1 MSKTNFLKSFQKE
14 LGDMDGIGTSS
25 APPRYFYTTGN
36 FVLNRIIS
44 DSFYRGIPQG
54 RITNLAGNSGAGK
67 SFVGASIVKAA
78 QDAGAM
84 ILVVDSENA
93 LDDLFMQKVGVDTD
107 RDDYTYADVVTI
119 ANVTKVVSHFLK
131 GYKAAFGDAEDAPQ
145 ALILIDSL
153 DMLITETEQDH
164 YDKGVQKGDQGQK
177 NKQLK
182 HMLRTFTQ
190 DIKRLNVAM
199 AVTSQVYRN
208 QDVMNGEG
216 VWIVSDAVRYS
227 ASQIIL
233 LTKLKLKDKQNN
245 TVTGIRMKAEGFKT
259 RFTKPFQTVVIEIPY
274 DTGMSPYS
282 GLVETGIAMGIVEK
296 KGSRYKI
303 VGSEETWYAKD
314 VEKYAESIL
323 LAGESQSSTFLNVA
337 SVHEERED
345 VDVDTKEDVQK
356 RIATKLKK

>member
-1 MSKTNFLKSFQKE
+1 M
-14 LGDMDGIGTSS
+14 
-25 APPRYFYTTGN
+25 
-36 FVLNRIIS
+36 
-44 DSFYRGIPQG
+44 
-54 RITNLAGNSGAGK
+54 
-67 SFVGASIVKAA
+67 GASIVKSA
-78 QDAGAM
+78 QQAGAM

-93 LDDLFMQKVGVDTD
+93 LDDDFMQKIGVETD
-107 RDDYTYADVVTI
+107 RDDYTYADVITI
-119 ANVTKVVSHFLK
+119 GDVVKVVSHFLK
-131 GYKAAFGDAEDAPQ
+131 GYKKAFGSDENAPP

-153 DMLITETEQDH
+153 DMLITATEHEH
-164 YDKGVQKGDQGQK
+164 YGKGVQKGDQGQK

-233 LTKLKLKDKQNN
+233 LTKLKLKDKKAG

-282 GLVETGIAMGIVEK
+282 GLVEAAVAMGIVEK
-296 KGSRYKI
+296 KGSRYQLI
-303 VGSEETWYAKD
+303 GAEQTWYAKD

-323 LAGESQSSTFLNVA
+323 LAGEAKTGTFVNVTTDI
-337 SVHEERED
+337 EEDDD
-345 VDVDTKEDVQK
+345 VETQADTEA
-356 RIATKLKK
+356 RIAKKLKKDVE

>member
-1 MSKTNFLKSFQKE
+1 MSKSNFLKSFQKE
-14 LGDMDGIGTSS
+14 LKEMDGIGTSS

-44 DSFYRGIPQG
+44 DSFFRGVPQG

-78 QDAGAM
+78 QSAGAM

-93 LDDLFMQKVGVDTD
+93 LDDRFMQKVGVDTN
-107 RDDYTYADVVTI
+107 RDDYTYADVVTL
-119 ANVTKVVSHFLK
+119 ADVTKVVSHFLK
-131 GYKAAFGDAEDAPQ
+131 GYKAAFGDSTDAPQ

-153 DMLITETEQDH
+153 DMLITETERDH
-164 YDKGVQKGDQGQK
+164 YDKGIAKGDQGQK

-233 LTKLKLKDKQNN
+233 LTKLKLKDKLAG

-282 GLVETGIAMGIVEK
+282 GLIETALAMGIIEK

-314 VEKYAESIL
+314 IEQYAESIL
-323 LAGESQSSTFLNVA
+323 LAGESQSAMFLNVA
-337 SVHEERED
+337 AAEVEHED
-345 VDVDTKEDVQK
+345 DNVDTEEDVQQ
-356 RIATKLKK
+356 RIAKKLSK